1 MTQFLSRFPFYGFIG
16 LLIILLSEIGLVFQ
30 LWFFEIYLTPLCWS
44 GLILFLDALNFHI
57 SGSSLIRTRTKEFL
71 WMLPC
76 SIALWY
82 FFEFYNLFIHNWHY
96 VGLPESKLLRYS
108 GYFWSFA
115 TIWPGVIEIFELI
128 RNLHIV
134 KAVHVKPINLTKT
147 FLFTSFAFGTF
158 CMILPL
164 VVPTYV
170 AAFLAAPIWLGVI
183 FILDPVNCVNNR
195 YSLWEDLG
203 QGQLTTLIQLF
214 LTGFLAGI
222 IWEFWNYWATAKWIY
237 TVPILGEMKLFE
249 MPVIGYLGFLP
260 FAVEVVV
267 MWETVKIIL
276 RLK

>member
-1 MTQFLSRFPFYGFIG
+1 M
-16 LLIILLSEIGLVFQ
+16 
-30 LWFFEIYLTPLCWS
+30 
-44 GLILFLDALNFHI
+44 FLDAVNFQI

-71 WMLPC
+71 WMIPF

-82 FFEFYNLFIHNWHY
+82 FFEFYNLFIRNWHY

-134 KAVHVKPINLTKT
+134 KAVHVKPINLPKNL
-147 FLFTSFAFGTF
+147 LFISFAFGTF

-164 VVPTYV
+164 VVPAYV
-170 AAFLAAPIWLGVI
+170 AAYLAAPIWFGVI
-183 FILDPVNCVNNR
+183 FILDPFNYMSNR
-195 YSLWEDLG
+195 YSLWKDLG
-203 QGQLTTLIQLF
+203 QGQLTTLVQLF

-237 TVPILGEMKLFE
+237 TVPILGEMKFFE

-260 FAVEVVV
+260 FAVEIVV

-276 RLK
+276 RMK